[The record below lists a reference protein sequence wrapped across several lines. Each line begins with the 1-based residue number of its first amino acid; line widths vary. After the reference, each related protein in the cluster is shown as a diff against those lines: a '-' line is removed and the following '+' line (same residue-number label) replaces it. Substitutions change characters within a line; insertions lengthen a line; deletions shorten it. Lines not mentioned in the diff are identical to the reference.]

1 MIYIELLLLVALLI
15 MLSCGILVT
24 LDGCHNL
31 DGLDAAE
38 DY

>member
-1 MIYIELLLLVALLI
+1 VICIELLLLVALLI

-31 DGLDAAE
+31 DGLDSAE
-38 DY
+38 NY